1 MVEVIIKFT
10 TEHRTSFLPILGL
23 NVYLQMIFFF
33 FHLRAGVSFPPSFIS
48 SLNVEIKALEMKS
61 IRMIDSLTLA
71 WRLFTF
77 STRSPIARAAAGCTE
92 EKQQAV

>member
-1 MVEVIIKFT
+1 
-10 TEHRTSFLPILGL
+10 
-23 NVYLQMIFFF
+23 
-33 FHLRAGVSFPPSFIS
+33 
-48 SLNVEIKALEMKS
+48 MKS

-92 EKQQAV
+92 EKQQAVWTPQHLRVFEDEKQR